1 MQEDTGIKT
10 DGMTFWE
17 HLEVLRG
24 SLIKMA
30 IAAVVC
36 SAAAFVFKDEVF
48 SVILAPKDDSFIIYR
63 LFDRLASLVSSGGM
77 EAFDISLINTGL
89 TSQFVT
95 HLKVSL
101 CVGVLVSSPYILY
114 LLFHFIS
121 PALYDNERRYTRRVV
136 AGSYFMFM
144 AGVLLCYFVV
154 FPLTLRFLGTYQ
166 VSEEVVNMIS
176 LDSYMGTLITT
187 SLMMGLTFELP
198 VLCWL
203 LAKLHILNAGMMRR
217 FRRHA
222 FVAILIVAAII
233 TPTTDIFTMFVVALP
248 VWLLYEM
255 SIAIV
260 RHTESR
266 DADA

>member
-1 MQEDTGIKT
+1 
-10 DGMTFWE
+10 
-17 HLEVLRG
+17 
-24 SLIKMA
+24 
-30 IAAVVC
+30 
-36 SAAAFVFKDEVF
+36 
-48 SVILAPKDDSFIIYR
+48 
-63 LFDRLASLVSSGGM
+63 
-77 EAFDISLINTGL
+77 
-89 TSQFVT
+89 
-95 HLKVSL
+95 
-101 CVGVLVSSPYILY
+101 
-114 LLFHFIS
+114 
-121 PALYDNERRYTRRVV
+121 
-136 AGSYFMFM
+136 MFM

-203 LAKLHILNAGMMRR
+203 LAKLHILNARMMRR

-260 RHTESR
+260 RHTGSR

>member
-1 MQEDTGIKT
+1 MQDTQCGKT
-10 DGMTFWE
+10 EGMTFWE

-48 SVILAPKDDSFIIYR
+48 SVILAPKDDGFIIYR
-63 LFDRLASLVSSGGM
+63 LFDSIASLVSSGGT
-77 EAFDISLINTGL
+77 ESFEINLINTGL

-101 CVGVLVSSPYILY
+101 CVGLIAASPYILY

-121 PALYDNERRYTRRVV
+121 PALYDNERRYTGRVV
-136 AGSYFMFM
+136 AGSYIMFL
-144 AGVLLCYFVV
+144 AGVVLCYFVV

-203 LAKLHILNAGMMRR
+203 LAKLHILKAGMMRR

-222 FVAILIVAAII
+222 FVAILIIAAVI
-233 TPTTDIFTMFVVALP
+233 TPTTDMFTMFVVALP
-248 VWLLYEM
+248 VWVLYEA
-255 SIAIV
+255 SILIV
-260 RHTESR
+260 RRTETNDR
-266 DADA
+266 ED